1 MLRKILN
8 HVKEFR
14 SGYVLAIS
22 SILFIS
28 YSTFIFSRSDLSWS
42 DTDSIKDYIHDVSP
56 SIPVAL
62 MIAGT
67 IIGGFDIMKLFSDVY
82 EAKQKKKIEEAIKAN
97 RYKDKDQILKI
108 LKEKGVNGSISI
120 DELEKILNQVIED
133 VESL

>member
-1 MLRKILN
+1 
-8 HVKEFR
+8 
-14 SGYVLAIS
+14 
-22 SILFIS
+22 
-28 YSTFIFSRSDLSWS
+28 
-42 DTDSIKDYIHDVSP
+42 
-56 SIPVAL
+56 
-62 MIAGT
+62 
-67 IIGGFDIMKLFSDVY
+67 MKLFSDVY

>member
-1 MLRKILN
+1 
-8 HVKEFR
+8 
-14 SGYVLAIS
+14 
-22 SILFIS
+22 
-28 YSTFIFSRSDLSWS
+28 
-42 DTDSIKDYIHDVSP
+42 
-56 SIPVAL
+56 